1 MLPSASIPH
10 TGHSNLCSDLL
21 ALVELPCLQ
30 PTYVAVCSHRAE
42 AHRGQSQPLPPIV
55 GPPCTELSC
64 SSSSGSVPSGS
75 SPSRACIVPRRFQS
89 LRGDQ
94 QQRQSVVDVSP
105 ARSSRSVRF
114 GGASFN
120 DSSSS
125 DCHHS
130 SSPPSRR
137 SPPPRHHHSSGVDP
151 QPIMPNQG
159 AAPDGGQ
166 GSRARMSL
174 KYTPSPPAKAAAAD
188 VGSCGGSCPE
198 VTCSDSEASLAPKG
212 PSSLLELDRREPPDS
227 PTVTHPPRANDTVS
241 VDPEERS
248 EYGTIGAAT
257 APMPPSLPSIG
268 PRRPLSL
275 SVLRG
280 SGSDRW
286 GSLDGSPQRGG
297 LSSSSPRLKGGAVVS
312 LPPIHHSPSF
322 GRTSLNGVGGSVV
335 DSPSFLGRTS
345 LNGVG
350 GSDCGGKVGGSPS
363 LSTPAAVDARTPR
376 CGSPWQVLGPRRA
389 RFSLPGGGPEG

>member
-1 MLPSASIPH
+1 
-10 TGHSNLCSDLL
+10 
-21 ALVELPCLQ
+21 
-30 PTYVAVCSHRAE
+30 
-42 AHRGQSQPLPPIV
+42 
-55 GPPCTELSC
+55 
-64 SSSSGSVPSGS
+64 
-75 SPSRACIVPRRFQS
+75 
-89 LRGDQ
+89 
-94 QQRQSVVDVSP
+94 
-105 ARSSRSVRF
+105 
-114 GGASFN
+114 
-120 DSSSS
+120 
-125 DCHHS
+125 
-130 SSPPSRR
+130 
-137 SPPPRHHHSSGVDP
+137 
-151 QPIMPNQG
+151 
-159 AAPDGGQ
+159 
-166 GSRARMSL
+166 MSL

-297 LSSSSPRLKGGAVVS
+297 LSSSSPRLQGGAVVS

-322 GRTSLNGVGGSVV
+322 GRTSLNGVGGSVGDNPSFLGRTRLNGV
-335 DSPSFLGRTS
+335 GGSVGDSPSFLGRAS
-345 LNGVG
+345 LNGSG
-350 GSDCGGKVGGSPS
+350 GSDCGGRVGGSSS

-376 CGSPWQVLGPRRA
+376 CGSPWPRRA